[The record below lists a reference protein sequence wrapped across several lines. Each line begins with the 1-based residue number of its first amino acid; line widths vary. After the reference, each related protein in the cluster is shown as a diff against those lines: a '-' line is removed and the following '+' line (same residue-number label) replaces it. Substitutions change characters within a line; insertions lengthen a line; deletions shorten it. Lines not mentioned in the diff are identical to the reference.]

1 MGSSSE
7 TTLSK
12 TRENKIAIEMEPFSK
27 QFPSAGTE
35 ASLNANDRASRKIRK
50 HSSANSSPRPEEP
63 GHCYVNTLHRFVN
76 R

>member
-12 TRENKIAIEMEPFSK
+12 TRENKIGIEVEPFSK

-35 ASLNANDRASRKIRK
+35 ASLNANDRASQIRK

-63 GHCYVNTLHRFVN
+63 GHCYVNTLHCFVN